1 MKISKL
7 LNYLT
12 FVMLP
17 WDVIK
22 LQRVESMS
30 QVRRLDLQAEL
41 IKRILTTAR
50 RCFKSYGAL
59 HSQAR
64 LDEYPILSKDQLRS
78 MQSIY
83 KPMKRIYVTSASGGS
98 TGKPTTVA
106 QSLYYWRMNRANK
119 IYINMKSSGQFLP
132 KVAKLWGEDNPS
144 KRSAKQLYLW
154 LSRTKIYNTFRAS
167 ENDYTIWL
175 RELNQKKPDIL
186 EGYASSLDD
195 FLIHTSPSQTKW
207 QPKVVLSSAG
217 VLTPTLIRNIRKRW
231 PTVRIVNRYGSREV
245 GDIAWGVSDSGLDAP
260 RLYINQLTHK
270 VEVVDSEGCPCQPG
284 EVGRILVTQLVNHA
298 YPIVRYDLGDLGA
311 LNLDENICPYLSSL
325 VGRTVD
331 VFKGINGERVDGEF
345 FTHLFYGF
353 DLIDS
358 FQVIQSKQGIA
369 INVRIT
375 GDELP
380 DNYIKSIE
388 AKVGRVLPGVP
399 IAWTINRE
407 FIKDPSGKVRFT
419 RCEI

>member
-17 WDVIK
+17 WDIIK
-22 LQRVESMS
+22 MQRFESMPP
-30 QVRRLDLQAEL
+30 VLRLDLQAEL

-50 RCFKSYGAL
+50 QCFKSYGAL
-59 HSQAR
+59 DSQAH
-64 LDEYPILSKDQLRS
+64 LAEYPILSKDQLRS
-78 MQSIY
+78 LQGIY
-83 KPMKRIYVTSASGGS
+83 KPMKRFYVTSASGGS
-98 TGKPTTVA
+98 TGKPMTVA
-106 QSLYYWRMNRANK
+106 QSLYYWRINRANK
-119 IYINMKSSGQFLP
+119 FYIYMKSSGQILP

-144 KRSAKQLYLW
+144 KRSAKRLYLW
-154 LSRTKIYNTFRAS
+154 LTRTKIYNTFSAS
-167 ENDYTIWL
+167 EKEYTIWL
-175 RELNQKKPDIL
+175 QELNQEKPDIL

-245 GDIAWGVSDSGLDAP
+245 GDIAWGISDSGFDAP

-270 VEVVDSEGCPCQPG
+270 VEVVDSEGCACQPG

-298 YPIVRYDLGDLGA
+298 YPLVRYDLGDLGV
-311 LNLDENICPYLSSL
+311 LNLDENNCPYLSSL

-331 VFKGINGERVDGEF
+331 VFKGNNGERVDGEF
-345 FTHLFYGF
+345 FTHLFYGI

-358 FQVIQSKQGIA
+358 FQVIQSTQGID
-369 INVRIT
+369 INVRMPV
-375 GDELP
+375 DELP
-380 DNYIKSIE
+380 DNCMKSIE
-388 AKVGRVLPGVP
+388 AKVGKVLPGVP
-399 IAWTINRE
+399 IVWRMNQE
-407 FIKDPSGKVRFT
+407 FTKDPSGKVRFT